1 VAKEPRWLPRL
12 VLDAA
17 HVDQVREHG
26 GLPGLR
32 DENALEAALARAR
45 QKWHY
50 NRKTTFPELVA
61 AYGFAITTS
70 HPYRDGNKRTG
81 FLAMAIFAGL
91 NGHEFEATDTEVV
104 TLMLGLAA
112 GHLKELDL
120 VAWLRTHLV
129 RSK

>member
-1 VAKEPRWLPRL
+1 MAKEPRWLPRL

-26 GLPGLR
+26 GLPGMR
-32 DENALEAALARAR
+32 DENALEAALARAQ

-50 NRKTTFPELVA
+50 NRKSTLPELVA

-70 HPYRDGNKRTG
+70 HPYQDGNKRTG

-91 NGHEFEATDTEVV
+91 NGYELEATDTEVV

-112 GHLKELDL
+112 GHLKEADL

>member
-12 VLDAA
+12 VLDAV
-17 HVDQVREHG
+17 HVDQVRAHG
-26 GLPGLR
+26 GLPGVR
-32 DENALEAALARAR
+32 DENALEAALARSQ

-50 NRKTTFPELVA
+50 NRKSTFPELVA
-61 AYGFAITTS
+61 AHGFAITTS
-70 HPYRDGNKRTG
+70 HPYRDGNKRAG

-91 NGHEFEATDTEVV
+91 NEYELEATDTEVV

-112 GHLKELDL
+112 GHLKEPDL
-120 VAWLRTHLV
+120 VTWLRTHLV

>member
-1 VAKEPRWLPRL
+1 MPRL

-26 GLPGLR
+26 GLPGVR
-32 DENALEAALARAR
+32 DENGLEAALARAQQR
-45 QKWHY
+45 WHY
-50 NRKTTFPELVA
+50 NRKSSFPELVA

-70 HPYRDGNKRTG
+70 HPYQDGNKRAG

-91 NGHEFEATDTEVV
+91 NGYDLDASDTEVV

-112 GHLKELDL
+112 GHLKEAELT
-120 VAWLRTHLV
+120 AWLRTHLLP
-129 RSK
+129 SK

>member
-1 VAKEPRWLPRL
+1 MAKQPRWLPRL

-26 GLPGLR
+26 GLPGVR
-32 DENALEAALARAR
+32 DEHALEAALARAR

-50 NRKTTFPELVA
+50 HPKSTFPELVA
-61 AYGFAITTS
+61 AYGFGITTS
-70 HPYRDGNKRTG
+70 HPYRDGNKRAG

-91 NGHEFEATDTEVV
+91 NGYDLEATDTEVV
-104 TLMLGLAA
+104 TVMLGVAA
-112 GHLKELDL
+112 GHLREEELS
-120 VAWLRTHLV
+120 AWLRPHLA